1 MANAKTTPA
10 RPSKRKPRRAAPLR
24 AATAS
29 VRKKKTASVR
39 KKNGAREKND
49 GGGHIAA
56 VDFGSPPLAGLGPI
70 SRTMNACIEFQARLL
85 RCQTPFDVW
94 REQSLFAA
102 RLIGLTFG
110 QPADQDRSSKRV
122 PPR

>member
-1 MANAKTTPA
+1 MAKTKTKPA

-29 VRKKKTASVR
+29 VRKKTTASVR
-39 KKNGAREKND
+39 KKNGAHKKNE
-49 GGGHIAA
+49 GGAHVAA

-85 RCQTPFDVW
+85 RCQTPFDMW
-94 REQSLFAA
+94 REQSLFAT
-102 RLIGLTFG
+102 RLLSLTFG
-110 QPADQDRSSKRV
+110 QLADQDRSRKVDR
-122 PPR
+122 

>member
-1 MANAKTTPA
+1 M
-10 RPSKRKPRRAAPLR
+10 S
-24 AATAS
+24 ATAS
-29 VRKKKTASVR
+29 VRKKTTASAR
-39 KKNGAREKND
+39 KKNGANKKND
-49 GGGHIAA
+49 DAGQIAA
-56 VDFGSPPLAGLGPI
+56 VDFGSLPLAGLGPI

-110 QPADQDRSSKRV
+110 QPADQDRYLNRA